1 MKTLAASH
9 RWQGVDRQISVL
21 GSVNWSEEN
30 KSGGFCILIL
40 DMRKTTVCQT
50 ASLKGRIAESRN
62 RLYRVALAW
71 CGDEMLADD
80 LVQETMANGIVNLKQ
95 LRDERRLFAWL
106 YSILNN
112 NWRLYLRR
120 KKNHDELDEQLCG
133 DEFGPAGTYRQLE
146 IVRRVRSA
154 VVCLP
159 IEQRQVISLVDL
171 EEFSYCDVAKILDIP
186 IGTVMSR
193 LHRAR
198 KNLLSQLD
206 KPAVDATNNKPH
218 MRIVK

>member
-1 MKTLAASH
+1 MKS
-9 RWQGVDRQISVL
+9 
-21 GSVNWSEEN
+21 
-30 KSGGFCILIL
+30 
-40 DMRKTTVCQT
+40 
-50 ASLKGRIAESRN
+50 RIAESRS

-80 LVQETMANGIVNLKQ
+80 LAQETMTNGIANIKQ

-120 KKNHDELDEQLCG
+120 KKSHDELD
-133 DEFGPAGTYRQLE
+133 DELPDEDDGPAGQYQELE
-146 IVRRVRSA
+146 IVHQVRRA
-154 VVCLP
+154 VATLP
-159 IEQRQVISLVDL
+159 AQQRQVISLVDL
-171 EEFSYCDVAKILDIP
+171 EEFSYCDVAEILEIP

-198 KNLLSQLD
+198 KNLLA
-206 KPAVDATNNKPH
+206 KFENGAVETEMGKQH
-218 MRIVK
+218 IRIVK